1 MAAYEWYLPANGTG
15 VHGGGVKHL
24 ILGTARSPS
33 DPTQDN
39 ISARLENN
47 DAQPDSHAFLEG
59 FVVGTN
65 QLRWHRTMKRLGQ
78 QQFQRGIPQ

>member
-39 ISARLENN
+39 ISGRLEN
-47 DAQPDSHAFLEG
+47 Q
-59 FVVGTN
+59 
-65 QLRWHRTMKRLGQ
+65 
-78 QQFQRGIPQ
+78 